1 MRNRD
6 RHVPY
11 TLLPYQG
18 SLLPV
23 SIWVAN
29 INILTTTMIGYDA
42 ILKLIYDC
50 TYRNRPR
57 DLSVGPKV
65 DAVDKS
71 TLNLTICC
79 WLCCIQADPE
89 KISPNFVCTSIVRPP
104 ASETSEPISCTHIEP
119 WIKMT
124 KNRPMLR
131 PIHKSETILED
142 SFSVLYMAS
151 AYIWT

>member
-1 MRNRD
+1 MQIVWPIGPQYEQTSAFD
-6 RHVPY
+6 SQLY

-29 INILTTTMIGYDA
+29 INILTTAMIGYDA
-42 ILKLIYDC
+42 ILKLTYDC

-65 DAVDKS
+65 DTVDKS

-79 WLCCIQADPE
+79 WSCCIQADPE
-89 KISPNFVCTSIVRPP
+89 KISPNFVCTYIVRPH
-104 ASETSEPISCTHIEP
+104 ASEQISCTHSR
-119 WIKMT
+119 T
-124 KNRPMLR
+124 L
-131 PIHKSETILED
+131 D
-142 SFSVLYMAS
+142 
-151 AYIWT
+151 